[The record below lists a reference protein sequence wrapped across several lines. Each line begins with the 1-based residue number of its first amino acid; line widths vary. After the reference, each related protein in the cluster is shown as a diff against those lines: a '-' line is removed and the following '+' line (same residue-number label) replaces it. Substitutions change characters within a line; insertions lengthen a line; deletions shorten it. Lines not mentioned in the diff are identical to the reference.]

1 MSIIKKFFLASRY
14 DKPHGILL
22 LYFPCI
28 WGINLNDVNTTN
40 DIFLYIIFFIG
51 ACGMRALGCLWNDFN
66 DKDFDI
72 KVKRTRSR
80 LIASKKITNKTIV
93 IFCFI
98 NGCIGSVPLYFI
110 PINSV
115 ITSLSILPII
125 IIYPFMK
132 RFTWWPQLWL
142 GICFNWGV
150 LVGFSIYDY
159 NLFNLE
165 LILFYLG
172 SVFFTIGYDTI
183 YGFQDI
189 KDDEKIGIKSTSIK
203 FKSNAK
209 LFLFIIYFIAFSFWM
224 SSLVLLQNSI
234 LTLAIFIFLCLL
246 ILIKVLLTNTKEPNE
261 CKKTFIYNSYFS
273 LGVIF
278 VLIGAQN

>member
-72 KVKRTRSR
+72 KVKRTKSR

-110 PINSV
+110 PINSI

-150 LVGFSIYDY
+150 LVGFSVYDD
-159 NLFNLE
+159 NLLNLE
-165 LILFYLG
+165 LILFYVG

-189 KDDEKIGIKSTSIK
+189 KDYEIIGIKSTSIK

-209 LFLFIIYFIAFSFWM
+209 LFLFSIYFIAFSFWT
-224 SSLVLLQNSI
+224 SSLILLHNSI
-234 LTLAIFIFLCLL
+234 LVIIIFIFLCLL
-246 ILIKVLLTNTKEPNE
+246 ILIKVLLTDTKEPNE

-278 VLIGAQN
+278 VLIGA

>member
-72 KVKRTRSR
+72 KVKRTKSR

-110 PINSV
+110 PINSI

-150 LVGFSIYDY
+150 LVGFSVYDY
-159 NLFNLE
+159 NLLNLE
-165 LILFYLG
+165 LVLFYVG

-209 LFLFIIYFIAFSFWM
+209 LFLFIIYFIAFSFWT
-224 SSLVLLQNSI
+224 SSLVLLHNSI

-246 ILIKVLLTNTKEPNE
+246 ILIKVLLTNTNEPNE

-278 VLIGAQN
+278 VLIGA

>member
-40 DIFLYIIFFIG
+40 DIFIYIVFFIG

-72 KVKRTRSR
+72 KVKRTKSR

-110 PINSV
+110 PINSI

-150 LVGFSIYDY
+150 LVGYSVYDY
-159 NLFNLE
+159 NLLNLE
-165 LILFYLG
+165 LILFYIG

-189 KDDEKIGIKSTSIK
+189 KDDEIIGIKSTSIK

-209 LFLFIIYFIAFSFWM
+209 LFLFIIYFIAFSFWT
-224 SSLVLLQNSI
+224 SSLVLLHNSI

-278 VLIGAQN
+278 VLIGA

>member
-72 KVKRTRSR
+72 KVKRTKSR

-110 PINSV
+110 PINSI

-150 LVGFSIYDY
+150 LVGFSVYDY

-165 LILFYLG
+165 LTLFYVG

-209 LFLFIIYFIAFSFWM
+209 LFLFIIYFIAFSFWT
-224 SSLVLLQNSI
+224 SSLVLLHNSI
-234 LTLAIFIFLCLL
+234 LKLAIFIFLCLL

-278 VLIGAQN
+278 VLIGA

>member
-28 WGINLNDVNTTN
+28 WGINLNDLNTTN

-72 KVKRTRSR
+72 KVKRTKSR

-110 PINSV
+110 PINSI

-150 LVGFSIYDY
+150 LVGFSVYDY

-165 LILFYLG
+165 LILFYVG

-209 LFLFIIYFIAFSFWM
+209 LFLFIIYFIAFSFWT
-224 SSLVLLQNSI
+224 SSLVLLHNSI

-278 VLIGAQN
+278 VLIGA

>member
-72 KVKRTRSR
+72 KVKRTKSR

-110 PINSV
+110 PINSI

-150 LVGFSIYDY
+150 LVGFSVYDY

-165 LILFYLG
+165 LILFYVG

-209 LFLFIIYFIAFSFWM
+209 LFLFIIYFIAFSFWT
-224 SSLVLLQNSI
+224 SSLVLLHNSI
-234 LTLAIFIFLCLL
+234 LILAIFIFLCLL

-278 VLIGAQN
+278 VLIGA

>member
-28 WGINLNDVNTTN
+28 WGINLNDVKTTN
-40 DIFLYIIFFIG
+40 DIFLYIIFLIG

-72 KVKRTRSR
+72 KVKRTKSR

-110 PINSV
+110 PINSI

-150 LVGFSIYDY
+150 LVGFSVYDY

-165 LILFYLG
+165 LILFYVG

-209 LFLFIIYFIAFSFWM
+209 LFLFSIYFIAFSFWT
-224 SSLVLLQNSI
+224 SSLVLLHNSI

-278 VLIGAQN
+278 VLIGA

>member
-40 DIFLYIIFFIG
+40 NIFLYIIFFIG

-72 KVKRTRSR
+72 KVKRTKSR

-110 PINSV
+110 PINSI

-150 LVGFSIYDY
+150 LVGFSVYDY

-165 LILFYLG
+165 LILFYVG

-209 LFLFIIYFIAFSFWM
+209 LFLFSIYFIAFSFWT
-224 SSLVLLQNSI
+224 SSLILLNYSI
-234 LTLAIFIFLCLL
+234 LIIIIFILLCLL
-246 ILIKVLLTNTKEPNE
+246 ILIKVLLTNTNEPNE

-273 LGVIF
+273 LSIIF
-278 VLIGAQN
+278 VLIGA

>member
-51 ACGMRALGCLWNDFN
+51 SCGMRALGCLWNDFN

-72 KVKRTRSR
+72 KVKRTKSR

-98 NGCIGSVPLYFI
+98 NGCIGSVPLYLI
-110 PINSV
+110 PINSI

-150 LVGFSIYDY
+150 LVGFSVYDY

-165 LILFYLG
+165 LILFYVG

-189 KDDEKIGIKSTSIK
+189 KDDEIIGIKSTSIK

-209 LFLFIIYFIAFSFWM
+209 LFLFSIYFIAFSFWT
-224 SSLVLLQNSI
+224 SSLILLNYSI
-234 LTLAIFIFLCLL
+234 LIITIFISLSLS
-246 ILIKVLLTNTKEPNE
+246 ILIKVLLTNTNEPNE

-273 LGVIF
+273 LSIIF
-278 VLIGAQN
+278 VLIGA

>member
-14 DKPHGILL
+14 NKPHGILL

-72 KVKRTRSR
+72 KVKRTKSR

-110 PINSV
+110 PINSI

-150 LVGFSIYDY
+150 LVGFSVYDY

-165 LILFYLG
+165 LILFYVG

-183 YGFQDI
+183 YGFQDL

-209 LFLFIIYFIAFSFWM
+209 LFLFIIYFIAFSFWT
-224 SSLVLLQNSI
+224 SSLVLLHNSI

-261 CKKTFIYNSYFS
+261 CNKTFIYNSYFS
-273 LGVIF
+273 LSIIF
-278 VLIGAQN
+278 VLIGA

>member
-28 WGINLNDVNTTN
+28 WGINLNDINSTN
-40 DIFLYIIFFIG
+40 DIFLYFIFFIG

-72 KVKRTRSR
+72 KVKRTKSR

-110 PINSV
+110 PINSI

-150 LVGFSIYDY
+150 LVGFSVYDY

-165 LILFYLG
+165 LILFYIG

-209 LFLFIIYFIAFSFWM
+209 LFLFSIYFIAFSFWT
-224 SSLVLLQNSI
+224 SSLILLHNSI
-234 LTLAIFIFLCLL
+234 FIITIFIFLCLL
-246 ILIKVLLTNTKEPNE
+246 IFIKVLLTNTKDPDE

-273 LGVIF
+273 LGIMLL
-278 VLIGAQN
+278 LIGA

>member
-28 WGINLNDVNTTN
+28 WGINLNEVNTTN
-40 DIFLYIIFFIG
+40 DIFLYFIFFIG

-72 KVKRTRSR
+72 KVKRTQSR
-80 LIASKKITNKTIV
+80 LIASKKITNKTII

-98 NGCIGSVPLYFI
+98 NGCVGSVPLYFI
-110 PINSV
+110 PINS
-115 ITSLSILPII
+115 ILTSLSILPVI

-150 LVGFSIYDY
+150 LVGFSVYDY

-165 LILFYLG
+165 LILFYVG
-172 SVFFTIGYDTI
+172 AVFFTIGYDTI

-189 KDDEKIGIKSTSIK
+189 KDDEIIGIKSTSIK

-209 LFLFIIYFIAFSFWM
+209 LFLFIIYFIAFSFWT
-224 SSLVLLQNSI
+224 SSLVLLHNSI
-234 LTLAIFIFLCLL
+234 SIITIFILLCLL

-273 LGVIF
+273 LSIIF
-278 VLIGAQN
+278 ILTGA

>member
-28 WGINLNDVNTTN
+28 WGINLNDVKTTN
-40 DIFLYIIFFIG
+40 DIFLYIIFLIG

-72 KVKRTRSR
+72 KVKRTKSR

-110 PINSV
+110 PINSI

-150 LVGFSIYDY
+150 LVGFSVYDY

-165 LILFYLG
+165 LILFYVG

-209 LFLFIIYFIAFSFWM
+209 LFLFIIYFIAFSFWT
-224 SSLVLLQNSI
+224 SSLVLLHNSI

-246 ILIKVLLTNTKEPNE
+246 ILIKVLLTNTKEPDE

-278 VLIGAQN
+278 VLIGA

>member
-28 WGINLNDVNTTN
+28 WGINLNDANTTN
-40 DIFLYIIFFIG
+40 DIFLYFIFFIG

-72 KVKRTRSR
+72 KVKRTKSR

-110 PINSV
+110 PINSI
-115 ITSLSILPII
+115 ITSLSILPVI

-165 LILFYLG
+165 LILFYVG

-209 LFLFIIYFIAFSFWM
+209 LFLFSIYFMAFSFWT
-224 SSLVLLQNSI
+224 SSLIVLNYSI
-234 LTLAIFIFLCLL
+234 LIITIFISLSLS
-246 ILIKVLLTNTKEPNE
+246 ILIKVLLTNTNEPNE

-273 LGVIF
+273 LSIIF
-278 VLIGAQN
+278 VLIGA

>member
-72 KVKRTRSR
+72 KVKRTKSR

-110 PINSV
+110 PINSI

-150 LVGFSIYDY
+150 LVGFSVYDY

-165 LILFYLG
+165 LILFYVG

-209 LFLFIIYFIAFSFWM
+209 LFLFIIYFIAFSFWT
-224 SSLVLLQNSI
+224 SSLILLHNSI

-278 VLIGAQN
+278 VLIGA

>member
-110 PINSV
+110 PINSI

-150 LVGFSIYDY
+150 LVGFSVYDY

-165 LILFYLG
+165 LILFYVG

-209 LFLFIIYFIAFSFWM
+209 SFLFIIYFIAFSFWI
-224 SSLVLLQNSI
+224 SSLVLLHNSV

-246 ILIKVLLTNTKEPNE
+246 ILIKVLLTNTKKPNE

-278 VLIGAQN
+278 VLIGA

>member
-40 DIFLYIIFFIG
+40 NIFLYIIFFIG

-72 KVKRTRSR
+72 KVKRTKSR

-110 PINSV
+110 PINSI

-150 LVGFSIYDY
+150 LVGFSVYDY

-165 LILFYLG
+165 LILFYVG

-209 LFLFIIYFIAFSFWM
+209 LFLFIIYFFAFSFWT
-224 SSLVLLQNSI
+224 SSLLLLHNSI
-234 LTLAIFIFLCLL
+234 LTLVIFIFLCLL

-278 VLIGAQN
+278 VLIGA

>member
-14 DKPHGILL
+14 DKPHGVLL
-22 LYFPCI
+22 LYLPCI
-28 WGINLNDVNTTN
+28 WGINLNDINTTN
-40 DIFLYIIFFIG
+40 NTFLYIIFFIG

-66 DKDFDI
+66 DKDFDV
-72 KVKRTRSR
+72 KVKRTKSR

-110 PINSV
+110 PINSI
-115 ITSLSILPII
+115 ITSLSILPVI

-150 LVGFSIYDY
+150 LVGFSVYDH

-165 LILFYLG
+165 LILFYIG

-189 KDDEKIGIKSTSIK
+189 KDDEIIGIKSTSIK
-203 FKSNAK
+203 FKSNAR
-209 LFLFIIYFIAFSFWM
+209 LFLFSIYFIAFSFWT
-224 SSLVLLQNSI
+224 SSLILLHNSI
-234 LTLAIFIFLCLL
+234 LLITIFTLLFIV
-246 ILIKVLLTNTKEPNE
+246 ILIKVVFTNTKDPDE

-273 LGVIF
+273 LGIMF
-278 VLIGAQN
+278 ILIGA

>member
-14 DKPHGILL
+14 DKPYGILL

-28 WGINLNDVNTTN
+28 WGINLNDVYKTN

-72 KVKRTRSR
+72 KVKRTKSR

-110 PINSV
+110 PINSI

-150 LVGFSIYDY
+150 LVGFSVYDY

-165 LILFYLG
+165 LILFYVG

-183 YGFQDI
+183 YGFQDL

-209 LFLFIIYFIAFSFWM
+209 LFLFIIYFIAFSFWT
-224 SSLVLLQNSI
+224 SSLVLLHNSI

-278 VLIGAQN
+278 VLIGA

>member
-28 WGINLNDVNTTN
+28 WGINLNDVNITN

-72 KVKRTRSR
+72 KVKRTKSR

-93 IFCFI
+93 IFCLI
-98 NGCIGSVPLYFI
+98 NGCIGSVPLYFM
-110 PINSV
+110 PINAI

-150 LVGFSIYDY
+150 LVGFSVYDY

-165 LILFYLG
+165 LILFYVG

-209 LFLFIIYFIAFSFWM
+209 LFLFIIYFIAFSFWT
-224 SSLVLLQNSI
+224 SSLVLLHNSI

-246 ILIKVLLTNTKEPNE
+246 ILIKVLLTNTKEPND

-278 VLIGAQN
+278 VLIGA

>member
-28 WGINLNDVNTTN
+28 WGINLNDANTTN
-40 DIFLYIIFFIG
+40 NVFLYFIFFIG

-66 DKDFDI
+66 DKDIDI
-72 KVKRTRSR
+72 KVKRTKSR
-80 LIASKKITNKTIV
+80 LIASKKITNKTII

-98 NGCIGSVPLYFI
+98 NGFLGLVPLYFI
-110 PINSV
+110 PTNSI
-115 ITSLSILPII
+115 ITSLSILPVII
-125 IIYPFMK
+125 VYPFMK

-150 LVGFSIYDY
+150 LVGFSVYDY

-165 LILFYLG
+165 LILFYIG

-209 LFLFIIYFIAFSFWM
+209 LFLFIIYFIAFSFWT
-224 SSLVLLQNSI
+224 SSLVLLHNSI

-246 ILIKVLLTNTKEPNE
+246 ILIKVLLTDTKEPNE

-278 VLIGAQN
+278 VLIGA

>member
-72 KVKRTRSR
+72 KVKRTKSR

-115 ITSLSILPII
+115 ITSLSILPVI

-150 LVGFSIYDY
+150 LVGFSVYDY

-165 LILFYLG
+165 LILFYVG

-209 LFLFIIYFIAFSFWM
+209 LFLFIIYFIAFSFWT
-224 SSLVLLQNSI
+224 SSLALLHNSI
-234 LTLAIFIFLCLL
+234 LTLAIFIFLCFL

-261 CKKTFIYNSYFS
+261 CKKSFIYNSYFS

-278 VLIGAQN
+278 VLIGA

>member
-28 WGINLNDVNTTN
+28 WGINLNEVNTTN

-72 KVKRTRSR
+72 KVKRTKSR

-110 PINSV
+110 PINSI
-115 ITSLSILPII
+115 ITSLSILPVI

-150 LVGFSIYDY
+150 LVGFSVYDY

-165 LILFYLG
+165 LILFYVG

-209 LFLFIIYFIAFSFWM
+209 LFLFIIYFIAFSFWI
-224 SSLVLLQNSI
+224 SSLVLLHNSI

-246 ILIKVLLTNTKEPNE
+246 ILIIVLLTNTKEPNE

-278 VLIGAQN
+278 VLIGA

>member
-72 KVKRTRSR
+72 KVKRTKSR

-110 PINSV
+110 PINSI

-150 LVGFSIYDY
+150 LVGFSVYDY

-165 LILFYLG
+165 LILFYVG

-183 YGFQDI
+183 YGFQDL

-209 LFLFIIYFIAFSFWM
+209 LFLFIIYFIAFSFWT
-224 SSLVLLQNSI
+224 SSLVLLHNSI

-278 VLIGAQN
+278 VLIGA

>member
-28 WGINLNDVNTTN
+28 WGINLNEVNTTN
-40 DIFLYIIFFIG
+40 DIFLYFIFFIG

-72 KVKRTRSR
+72 KVKRTKSR
-80 LIASKKITNKTIV
+80 LIASKKITNKNVV

-110 PINSV
+110 PINSI

-150 LVGFSIYDY
+150 LVGFSVYDY

-165 LILFYLG
+165 LILFYVG

-209 LFLFIIYFIAFSFWM
+209 LFLFFIYFIAFSFWT
-224 SSLVLLQNSI
+224 SSLILLYYSI
-234 LTLAIFIFLCLL
+234 LIITIFILLCLL

-278 VLIGAQN
+278 VLIGA

>member
-28 WGINLNDVNTTN
+28 WGINLNYDNTTN
-40 DIFLYIIFFIG
+40 DIFLYFIFFIG

-72 KVKRTRSR
+72 KVKRTKSR

-98 NGCIGSVPLYFI
+98 NGCIGSIPLYFI

-150 LVGFSIYDY
+150 LVGFSVYDY

-165 LILFYLG
+165 LILFYVG

-209 LFLFIIYFIAFSFWM
+209 LFLFIIYFIAFSFWT
-224 SSLVLLQNSI
+224 SSLVLLHNSI
-234 LTLAIFIFLCLL
+234 LTLTIFIFLCLL

-278 VLIGAQN
+278 VLIGA

>member
-28 WGINLNDVNTTN
+28 WGINLNYANTTN
-40 DIFLYIIFFIG
+40 DIFLYFIFFIG

-72 KVKRTRSR
+72 KVKRTQSR
-80 LIASKKITNKTIV
+80 LIASKKITNKIIV

-98 NGCIGSVPLYFI
+98 NGCVGSVPLYFI
-110 PINSV
+110 PINSI

-150 LVGFSIYDY
+150 LVGFSVYDY

-165 LILFYLG
+165 LILFYVG

-189 KDDEKIGIKSTSIK
+189 KDDEIIGIKSTSIK

-209 LFLFIIYFIAFSFWM
+209 LFLFSIYFIAFSFWT
-224 SSLVLLQNSI
+224 SSLIFLHNSI
-234 LTLAIFIFLCLL
+234 SIITIFILLCFL

-273 LGVIF
+273 LSIIF
-278 VLIGAQN
+278 VLIGA

>member
-40 DIFLYIIFFIG
+40 NIFLYIVFFIG

-72 KVKRTRSR
+72 KVKRTKSR

-110 PINSV
+110 PINSI

-150 LVGFSIYDY
+150 LVGSSVYDY

-165 LILFYLG
+165 LILFYVG

-183 YGFQDI
+183 YGFQDL

-209 LFLFIIYFIAFSFWM
+209 LFLFIIYFIAFSFWT
-224 SSLVLLQNSI
+224 SSLVLLHNSI

-278 VLIGAQN
+278 VLIGA

>member
-28 WGINLNDVNTTN
+28 WGINLKDVTITN
-40 DIFLYIIFFIG
+40 DIFLYFIFFIG

-72 KVKRTRSR
+72 KVKRTKSR

-110 PINSV
+110 PINSI
-115 ITSLSILPII
+115 ITSLSVLPII

-150 LVGFSIYDY
+150 LVGFSVYDY

-165 LILFYLG
+165 LILFYIG

-209 LFLFIIYFIAFSFWM
+209 LFLFSIYFIAFSFWT
-224 SSLVLLQNSI
+224 SSLILLHNSI
-234 LTLAIFIFLCLL
+234 LIIIIFIFLCLL

-273 LGVIF
+273 LSIVF
-278 VLIGAQN
+278 VLMGA

>member
-72 KVKRTRSR
+72 KVKRTKSR
-80 LIASKKITNKTIV
+80 LIASKKITNKTIM

-110 PINSV
+110 PINSI
-115 ITSLSILPII
+115 ITSISILPII

-150 LVGFSIYDY
+150 LVGFSVYDY
-159 NLFNLE
+159 NLLNLE
-165 LILFYLG
+165 LVLFYVG

-209 LFLFIIYFIAFSFWM
+209 LFLFIIYFIAFSFWT
-224 SSLVLLQNSI
+224 SSLVLLHNSI

-261 CKKTFIYNSYFS
+261 CKKSFIYNSYFS

-278 VLIGAQN
+278 VLIGA

>member
-110 PINSV
+110 PINSI

-150 LVGFSIYDY
+150 LVGFSVYDY

-165 LILFYLG
+165 LILFYVG

-209 LFLFIIYFIAFSFWM
+209 LFLFIIYFIAFSFWI
-224 SSLVLLQNSI
+224 SSLVLLHNSI
-234 LTLAIFIFLCLL
+234 LKLAIFIFLCLL
-246 ILIKVLLTNTKEPNE
+246 ILIKVLLTNTNEPNE

-273 LGVIF
+273 LSIIF
-278 VLIGAQN
+278 VLIGA

>member
-28 WGINLNDVNTTN
+28 WGINLSDVNTTN
-40 DIFLYIIFFIG
+40 EIFLYIIFFIG

-110 PINSV
+110 PINSI
-115 ITSLSILPII
+115 ITSLSILPVI

-150 LVGFSIYDY
+150 LVGFSVYDY

-165 LILFYLG
+165 LILFYVG

-209 LFLFIIYFIAFSFWM
+209 LFLFIIYFIAFSFWT
-224 SSLVLLQNSI
+224 SSLVLLHNSI

-261 CKKTFIYNSYFS
+261 CKKSFIYNSYFS

-278 VLIGAQN
+278 VLIGA

>member
-28 WGINLNDVNTTN
+28 WGINLNDANTTN
-40 DIFLYIIFFIG
+40 DIFLYFIFFIG

-72 KVKRTRSR
+72 KVKRTKSR

-110 PINSV
+110 PINSI
-115 ITSLSILPII
+115 ITSLSILPVI

-150 LVGFSIYDY
+150 LVGFSVYNY

-165 LILFYLG
+165 LISFYIG

-209 LFLFIIYFIAFSFWM
+209 LFLFSIYFIAFSFWT
-224 SSLVLLQNSI
+224 SSLILLHNSI
-234 LTLAIFIFLCLL
+234 SIITIFILLCFL

-273 LGVIF
+273 LSIIF
-278 VLIGAQN
+278 VLIGA

>member
-28 WGINLNDVNTTN
+28 WGINLNDANTTN
-40 DIFLYIIFFIG
+40 DIFLYFIFFIG

-72 KVKRTRSR
+72 KVKRTKSR
-80 LIASKKITNKTIV
+80 LIASKKITNKTIAV
-93 IFCFI
+93 FCFI

-110 PINSV
+110 PINSI

-142 GICFNWGV
+142 GICFNWGL
-150 LVGFSIYDY
+150 LVGFSVYDY

-165 LILFYLG
+165 LILFYVG
-172 SVFFTIGYDTI
+172 SIFFTIGYDTI

-189 KDDEKIGIKSTSIK
+189 KDDEIIGIKSTSIK

-209 LFLFIIYFIAFSFWM
+209 LFLFSIYFMAFSFWI
-224 SSLVLLQNSI
+224 SSLIVLNYSI
-234 LTLAIFIFLCLL
+234 LIITIFISLSLS
-246 ILIKVLLTNTKEPNE
+246 ILIKVLLTNTNEPNE

-273 LGVIF
+273 LSIIF
-278 VLIGAQN
+278 VLIGA

>member
-28 WGINLNDVNTTN
+28 WGISLNDVNTTN
-40 DIFLYIIFFIG
+40 DLFLYFIFFIG

-72 KVKRTRSR
+72 KVKRTKSR
-80 LIASKKITNKTIV
+80 LIASKKITNKTIL

-110 PINSV
+110 PINSI

-150 LVGFSIYDY
+150 LVGFSVYDY

-165 LILFYLG
+165 LILFYVG

-209 LFLFIIYFIAFSFWM
+209 LFLFIIYFIAFSFWT
-224 SSLVLLQNSI
+224 SSLVLLHNSI

-278 VLIGAQN
+278 VLIGA

>member
-1 MSIIKKFFLASRY
+1 MSIVKKFFLASRY

-28 WGINLNDVNTTN
+28 WGFNLNYVNTTT
-40 DIFLYIIFFIG
+40 DIFLYFIFLIG

-72 KVKRTRSR
+72 KVKRTKSR

-110 PINSV
+110 PINSI

-150 LVGFSIYDY
+150 LVGFSVYDY

-165 LILFYLG
+165 LILFYIG

-189 KDDEKIGIKSTSIK
+189 KDDEIIGIKSTSIK

-209 LFLFIIYFIAFSFWM
+209 LFLFSIYFIAFSFWTF
-224 SSLVLLQNSI
+224 SLILLNKS
-234 LTLAIFIFLCLL
+234 TLIIIIFILLCLL
-246 ILIKVLLTNTKEPNE
+246 ILIKIHLTNTKKPNE

-273 LGVIF
+273 LSIIF
-278 VLIGAQN
+278 VLIGA

>member
-28 WGINLNDVNTTN
+28 WGINLNEVNTTN
-40 DIFLYIIFFIG
+40 DIFLYFIFFIG

-72 KVKRTRSR
+72 KVKRTQSR
-80 LIASKKITNKTIV
+80 LIASKKITNKTII

-98 NGCIGSVPLYFI
+98 NGCIGSMPLYFI
-110 PINSV
+110 PINSI

-150 LVGFSIYDY
+150 LVGFSVYDD
-159 NLFNLE
+159 NLLNLE
-165 LILFYLG
+165 LILFYVG

-189 KDDEKIGIKSTSIK
+189 KDDEIIGIKSTSIK

-209 LFLFIIYFIAFSFWM
+209 LFLFSIYFIAFSFWT
-224 SSLVLLQNSI
+224 SSLILLNKSI
-234 LTLAIFIFLCLL
+234 LIITIFILLCLL
-246 ILIKVLLTNTKEPNE
+246 ILIKVLLTNIKEPNE

-273 LGVIF
+273 LSIIF
-278 VLIGAQN
+278 ILIGA

>member
-28 WGINLNDVNTTN
+28 WGINLNEVNTTN
-40 DIFLYIIFFIG
+40 DIFLYFIFFIG

-72 KVKRTRSR
+72 KVKRTKSR

-98 NGCIGSVPLYFI
+98 NACIGSAPLYFI
-110 PINSV
+110 PINSI

-132 RFTWWPQLWL
+132 RLTWWPQLWL

-150 LVGFSIYDY
+150 LVGFSVYDY
-159 NLFNLE
+159 NLFNLI
-165 LILFYLG
+165 LILFYVG

-189 KDDEKIGIKSTSIK
+189 KDDEIIGIKSTSIK

-209 LFLFIIYFIAFSFWM
+209 LFLFSIYFIAFSFWT
-224 SSLVLLQNSI
+224 SSLILLHNSI
-234 LTLAIFIFLCLL
+234 SIITIFILLCLL

-273 LGVIF
+273 LSIMF
-278 VLIGAQN
+278 LLIGA

>member
-51 ACGMRALGCLWNDFN
+51 SCGMRALGCLWNDFN

-72 KVKRTRSR
+72 KVKRTKSR

-110 PINSV
+110 PINSI

-150 LVGFSIYDY
+150 LVGFSVYDY

-165 LILFYLG
+165 LILFYVG
-172 SVFFTIGYDTI
+172 SIFFTIGYDTI

-209 LFLFIIYFIAFSFWM
+209 LFLFIIYFIAFSFWI
-224 SSLVLLQNSI
+224 SSLVLLHNSI

-246 ILIKVLLTNTKEPNE
+246 ILIKVLLTNTKEPDE

-278 VLIGAQN
+278 VLIGA